1 MYRFNFAGP
10 IDNSYY
16 TYVIKQLRAAYR
28 VDADTCSYI
37 AERLYTLRD
46 NITDKKNFR
55 AKVLDRSWQVLVKI
69 KVSGG
74 FGALAR
80 RKYRVTD
87 TKVERYD
94 WRGKLW
100 KAIAWIAKQVVY
112 PVIRRFALPVIT
124 KFALPVASALFA
136 GPALTYF

>member
-16 TYVIKQLRAAYR
+16 TYVIKQLRTAYR

-37 AERLYTLRD
+37 AVGLYALRD

-55 AKVLDRSWQVLVKI
+55 AKVLDPSWRVLVRI
-69 KVSGG
+69 NVSGG
-74 FGALAR
+74 LGAIAR

-87 TKVERYD
+87 SRVERYD

-100 KAIAWIAKQVVY
+100 KVIVWIVKKVVPVVRKIVAIT
-112 PVIRRFALPVIT
+112 RFGWQAYNYLDTPAIT
-124 KFALPVASALFA
+124 N
-136 GPALTYF
+136 Y